1 MGAEQTQTQTQTPQ
15 VENKVT
21 FGLENVHWSKPTVQ
35 AGDEIQ
41 YSKPE
46 KMPGSVELQLDPQ
59 STDIKLKADNIDYYV
74 SYSNDGYTGKLVF
87 YNVSEEFLQYAV
99 GEEQVDELIA
109 ERSTSQ
115 GNPITLM
122 FQIEGD
128 KRAVR
133 HCLTQVVVK
142 RPNVGSATKD
152 GNNFNKVELN
162 FIASPRPNDK
172 VVKYKTSKRTTK
184 ETYNKFFEEVKA
196 TM

>member
-1 MGAEQTQTQTQTPQ
+1 MGAEQTQSPTQTPQ

-21 FGLENVHWSKPTVQ
+21 FGLENVHWSKPTIQ

-41 YSKPE
+41 YSQPE

-59 STDIKLKADNIDYYV
+59 STDIKLKADNIDYHV
-74 SYSNDGYTGKLVF
+74 SQSNDGYTGKLVF

-109 ERSTSQ
+109 ERSSSQ
-115 GNPITLM
+115 GAPITLL

-128 KRAVR
+128 KHAIR

-142 RPNVGSATKD
+142 RPKVGSATKD
-152 GNNFNKVELN
+152 GNNYNKVELE

-172 VVKYKTSKRTTK
+172 VVKYKTSKKTTPA
-184 ETYNKFFEEVKA
+184 TYKAFFDSVKA
-196 TM
+196 KM

>member
-1 MGAEQTQTQTQTPQ
+1 MGAEQTQSPTQTPQ
-15 VENKVT
+15 AENKVT
-21 FGLENVHWSKPTVQ
+21 FGLENVHWSKPTIQ

-41 YSKPE
+41 YSQPE

-74 SYSNDGYTGKLVF
+74 SQSNDGYTGKLVF
-87 YNVSEEFLQYAV
+87 YNVSEEFLQYSV

-109 ERSTSQ
+109 ERSSSQ
-115 GNPITLM
+115 GAPITLL

-128 KRAVR
+128 KHAIR

-142 RPNVGSATKD
+142 RPKVGSATKD
-152 GNNFNKVELN
+152 GNNYNKVELE

-172 VVKYKTSKRTTK
+172 VVKYKTSKKTTPA
-184 ETYNKFFEEVKA
+184 TYKAFFDSVKA
-196 TM
+196 KM

>member
-1 MGAEQTQTQTQTPQ
+1 MGAEQTQSPTQTPQ

-21 FGLENVHWSKPTVQ
+21 FGLENVHWSKPTIQ

-41 YSKPE
+41 YSQPE

-74 SYSNDGYTGKLVF
+74 SQSNDGYTGKLVF

-109 ERSTSQ
+109 ERSSSQ
-115 GNPITLM
+115 GAPITLL

-128 KRAVR
+128 KHAIR

-142 RPNVGSATKD
+142 RPKVGSATKD
-152 GNNFNKVELN
+152 GNNYNKVELE

-172 VVKYKTSKRTTK
+172 VVKYKTSKKTTPA
-184 ETYNKFFEEVKA
+184 TYKVFFDSVKA
-196 TM
+196 KM

>member
-1 MGAEQTQTQTQTPQ
+1 MGAEQTQSPTQTPQ
-15 VENKVT
+15 AENKVT
-21 FGLENVHWSKPTVQ
+21 FGLENVHWSKPTIQ

-41 YSKPE
+41 YSQPE

-74 SYSNDGYTGKLVF
+74 SQSNDGYTGKLVF
-87 YNVSEEFLQYAV
+87 YNVSDEFLQYAV

-109 ERSTSQ
+109 ERSSSQ
-115 GNPITLM
+115 GAPITLL

-128 KRAVR
+128 KHAIR

-142 RPNVGSATKD
+142 RPKVGSATKD
-152 GNNFNKVELN
+152 GNNYNKVELE

-172 VVKYKTSKRTTK
+172 VVKYKTSKKTTPA
-184 ETYNKFFEEVKA
+184 TYKAFFDSVKA
-196 TM
+196 KM

>member
-1 MGAEQTQTQTQTPQ
+1 MGAEQTQSPTPQ
-15 VENKVT
+15 AENKVT
-21 FGLENVHWSKPTVQ
+21 FGLENVHWSKPTIQ

-74 SYSNDGYTGKLVF
+74 SQSNDGYTGKLVF

-109 ERSTSQ
+109 ERSSSH
-115 GNPITLM
+115 GEPITLL

-128 KRAVR
+128 KHAIR

-142 RPNVGSATKD
+142 RPKVGSATKD
-152 GNNFNKVELN
+152 GNNYNKVELE

-172 VVKYKTSKRTTK
+172 VVKYKTSKKTTPA
-184 ETYNKFFEEVKA
+184 TYKAFFDSVKA
-196 TM
+196 KI

>member
-1 MGAEQTQTQTQTPQ
+1 MGAEQTQSPAQTPQ

-21 FGLENVHWSKPTVQ
+21 FGLENVHWSKPTIQ

-41 YSKPE
+41 YSNPE

-74 SYSNDGYTGKLVF
+74 SQSNDGYTGKLVF

-109 ERSTSQ
+109 ERSSSH
-115 GNPITLM
+115 GNPITLL

-128 KRAVR
+128 KHAVR

-142 RPNVGSATKD
+142 RPKVGSTTKD
-152 GNNFNKVELN
+152 GNNYNKVELE

-172 VVKYKTSKRTTK
+172 VVKYKTSKKTTPA
-184 ETYNKFFEEVKA
+184 TYKAFFDSVKA
-196 TM
+196 KI

>member
-1 MGAEQTQTQTQTPQ
+1 M
-15 VENKVT
+15 
-21 FGLENVHWSKPTVQ
+21 
-35 AGDEIQ
+35 
-41 YSKPE
+41 
-46 KMPGSVELQLDPQ
+46 
-59 STDIKLKADNIDYYV
+59 
-74 SYSNDGYTGKLVF
+74 
-87 YNVSEEFLQYAV
+87 SEEFLQYAV

-128 KRAVR
+128 KHAVR

-142 RPNVGSATKD
+142 RPTVGSATKD

-172 VVKYKTSKRTTK
+172 VVKYKTSKKTTK
-184 ETYNKFFEEVKA
+184 EAYNKFFDEVKA
-196 TM
+196 KM

>member
-1 MGAEQTQTQTQTPQ
+1 MGAEQTQSPTQTPQ

-21 FGLENVHWSKPTVQ
+21 FGLENVHWSKPTIQ

-41 YSKPE
+41 YSQPE

-74 SYSNDGYTGKLVF
+74 SQSNDGYTGKLVF

-109 ERSTSQ
+109 ERSSSQ
-115 GNPITLM
+115 GAPITLL

-128 KRAVR
+128 KHAIR

-142 RPNVGSATKD
+142 RPKVGSATKD
-152 GNNFNKVELN
+152 GNNYNKVELE

-172 VVKYKTSKRTTK
+172 VVKYKTSKKTTPA
-184 ETYNKFFEEVKA
+184 TYKAFFDSVKA
-196 TM
+196 KM